1 MPRRCLAMLSRGLDG
16 ALAARMMQLQ
26 GLEVEGF
33 HYATPIAESEAGA
46 QRWAR
51 QLDIPLTVVR
61 PGDSYFDLVR
71 HPKFPRG
78 EGANPCVDCRIAS
91 FVAAY
96 HHLRAVRG
104 DFVVSGEVLGQR
116 PLAQKRLNLEVIAR
130 HSGLDALLLRPLSA
144 KRLDVTLP
152 EREGWVDRE
161 QLGDFVGASRKGLIE
176 LARQFGWSELPAPG
190 NCCKLVDRQYA
201 AKAFDLMKRPPVAD
215 GFHFGLLS
223 VGRHFRINADTKLV
237 AARTLEELGAL
248 ERAHGWSG
256 KRRTALVEGTS
267 ELSLV
272 AGLVIGDA
280 HLREDSLPLDRSLVQ
295 IAAAILVQQSRKSIQ
310 LPHQFLVIQSKLD
323 PTYSIEVTQ
332 DMVDNTSCRPIGG
345 GPAHP

>member
-1 MPRRCLAMLSRGLDG
+1 MPRRCLVMLSRGLDG

-26 GLEVEGF
+26 GIEVEGF

-116 PLAQKRLNLEVIAR
+116 PLAQKRLDLEIIAR

-176 LARQFGWSELPAPG
+176 LARQFGWDDLPAPG

-201 AKAFDLMKRPPVAD
+201 VKVFDLLKRPPVD
-215 GFHFGLLS
+215 DDTDFKLLG
-223 VGRHFRINADTKLV
+223 VGRHFRIDADTKLIV
-237 AARTLEELGAL
+237 ARTREEAEQLKSFFAVNTIPWIMLLEGL
-248 ERAHGWSG
+248 HSQSH
-256 KRRTALVEGTS
+256 T
-267 ELSLV
+267 
-272 AGLVIGDA
+272 GLVVGGA
-280 HLREDSLPLDRSLVQ
+280 RPTVLE
-295 IAAAILVQQSRKSIQ
+295 IAATVLVQQAIKDSP
-310 LPHQFLVIQSKLD
+310 LPQRVRVRAAPDDLLYDLD
-323 PTYSIEVTQ
+323 VTQ
-332 DMVDNTSCRPIGG
+332 DMVDSTFCRPIGG

>member
-26 GLEVEGF
+26 GIEVEGF

-51 QLDIPLTVVR
+51 QLNIPLTVVR

-71 HPKFPRG
+71 HPKFQRG

-116 PLAQKRLNLEVIAR
+116 PLAQKRRDLEIIAR

-176 LARQFGWSELPAPG
+176 LARQFGWDDLPAPG

-201 AKAFDLMKRPPVAD
+201 AKAFDLMKRSPVAD

-223 VGRHFRINADTKLV
+223 VGRHFRINADTKLIV
-237 AARTLEELGAL
+237 ARTREEA
-248 ERAHGWSG
+248 EEFEIAHGWNG
-256 KRRTALVEGTS
+256 RLCTS
-267 ELSLV
+267 LLSWKNSKTRV
-272 AGLVIGDA
+272 GLVISDTR
-280 HLREDSLPLDRSLVQ
+280 LERESPPLEPSVAQ
-295 IAAAILVQQSRKSIQ
+295 IAATILVQQIGKDCA
-310 LPHQFLVIQSKLD
+310 LPVRVLVSQGVFHTDYEL
-323 PTYSIEVTQ
+323 EVTQ